1 MSAILDLP
9 EAFAE
14 IVRGHMGGG
23 NYRLYLFGS
32 RVQGR
37 ATERSDY
44 DLGLWTSG
52 PLEYAALEAIRAEL
66 EELPLMQKVDLVW
79 LNEADP
85 EFVAQALRQAELIDE
100 R

>member
-1 MSAILDLP
+1 MSTVLDLP
-9 EAFAE
+9 KTFAG
-14 IVRGHMGGG
+14 IVRGQMNG

-52 PLEYAALEAIRAEL
+52 PLEYAVLEAIRAQL
-66 EELPLMQKVDLVW
+66 DELPVMQKVDLVW

-85 EFVAQALRQAELIDE
+85 EFVAHALRYAELIDE